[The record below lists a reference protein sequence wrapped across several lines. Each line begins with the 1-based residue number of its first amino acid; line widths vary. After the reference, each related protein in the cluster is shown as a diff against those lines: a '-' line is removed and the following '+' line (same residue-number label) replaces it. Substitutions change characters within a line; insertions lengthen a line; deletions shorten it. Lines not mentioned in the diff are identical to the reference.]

1 MPPVASRLT
10 VLTEPW
16 RLPAAVSRPVVLP
29 DGSGFIILGGLATG
43 DRSTDWVVRVDPAT
57 GAAVPTGTLA
67 LAVHD
72 SAGAVLGGRDVLF
85 GGGSYSTVSVV
96 QDWSGSGTGREIG
109 NLPSGRSDLGAVTV
123 GSTTYIVGGFDGTHM
138 DPEVLVTSDGLTFRP
153 VAALPVPV
161 RYPAVGY
168 AAATLW
174 VFGGVTSTSEG
185 GTQETT
191 AIQRIDPTTGQASVV
206 GHLPEA
212 MGHATAVSLAGQV
225 FVLGGRS
232 GTTPSA
238 AIWRLNPANSSV
250 EPAGTLPQ
258 ALSDAGSVV
267 GSTAYLV
274 GGEVTGPAAPLSSVV
289 ALRQSSSGA

>member
-1 MPPVASRLT
+1 VVRQ
-10 VLTEPW
+10 PW
-16 RLPAAVSRPVVLP
+16 QLPAPVSRPVVVP
-29 DGSGFIILGGLATG
+29 DGSGFLILGGLATG
-43 DRSTDWVVRVDPAT
+43 DRSTDRVVRVDPAT
-57 GAAVPTGTLA
+57 GGGGLAGTLA

-72 SAGAVLGGRDVLF
+72 SAGAVLGGRDMVF
-85 GGGSYSTVSVV
+85 AGGSYSTVSTV
-96 QDWSGSGTGREIG
+96 QEWSGGGAGREIG
-109 NLPSGRSDLGAVTV
+109 HLPSGRSDLAAVTV
-123 GSTTYIVGGFDGTHM
+123 GSTAYIVGGFDGTHM
-138 DPEVLVTSDGLTFRP
+138 DPEVLATSDGLTFRP

-168 AAATLW
+168 AAGALW

-185 GTQETT
+185 GTQETA
-191 AIQRIDPTTGQASVV
+191 AIQRIDPATGQASVV
-206 GHLPEA
+206 GHLPQA
-212 MGHATAVSLAGQV
+212 MGHATAVSLAGHV

-238 AIWRLNPANSSV
+238 VIWRLNPATCSV

-258 ALSDAGSVV
+258 ALSDAGSVVV

-289 ALRQSSSGA
+289 ALRESTSSS